1 MTPDG
6 NLASI
11 NAIQGIFSLGTAFSN
26 ASLQKEMG
34 RYESSQFRINAS
46 YSEIAAADAIERGN
60 KEANELK
67 RRLRNLEGE
76 QIIAS
81 AASGIDAFSGSAK
94 NVRESTQLLGDLD
107 IIQIKTNAYREAWG
121 YKTQSTSL
129 MNQANM
135 AKLSANRSAA
145 NTLITGGLNAANSG
159 LLASYYLGKGVS
171 QKKEDDE
178 VVLPGEAPSN
188 LYSNS
193 RNIFTLDKKDS

>member
-1 MTPDG
+1 MKPETS
-6 NLASI
+6 LATI
-11 NAIQGIFSLGTAFSN
+11 QAIQGMFSLGTAFSN

-34 RYESSQFRINAS
+34 RYQSSQLRIQSS

-60 KEANELK
+60 KEAAELK

-76 QIIAS
+76 QILTS
-81 AASGIDAFSGSAK
+81 AASGIDAFSGSAQ
-94 NVRESTQLLGDLD
+94 NVRESSKLLGDLD

-135 AKLSANRSAA
+135 SRLAADRSAA
-145 NTLITGGLNAANSG
+145 NTLVTGGLNAANSG
-159 LLASYYLGKGVS
+159 LLTAYYLNKGVS
-171 QKKEDDE
+171 APKTS
-178 VVLPGEAPSN
+178 VAAPEAPTA

-193 RNIFTLDKKDS
+193 NNIFKLEG